1 MKYIHGKTEFNL
13 SNTCVTLGKF
23 DGLHLGHQLLF
34 EQLKKEKKTGYQSV
48 MFTFDYHPS
57 NLFSEKEL
65 ALIYTEEEKRYLL
78 EKSFLDVFISYPFT
92 DKTASI
98 EPEEFIEKVL
108 IEKLDAKIIVVG
120 DDFRFGKKRRGDV
133 KLLQQLSTRYNY
145 QVKVFEKRKID
156 NKIISSTLIRTEL
169 AKGNIEYANE
179 LLGSP
184 YSIIG
189 EVQHGREIGRT
200 IGMPTVNLIP
210 SKHKL
215 LPPNGVYASITKFD
229 NKMYQGI
236 TNIGYK
242 PTVGGEARRGV
253 ETYLFQFNNQI
264 YGKKIQVELCTYERA
279 EQKFDSLEELKT
291 RIEKDVKFG
300 RRYFQLKMF

>member
-145 QVKVFEKRKID
+145 QVKVFEKRKMD